1 MGTYEISMGSSW
13 TSGGGAGEDWES
25 RAGSGQR
32 KIYGRGEGVRTTD
45 VAGER
50 ALLNGRAGT
59 VCGTDCATALHGSKL
74 APDGRRLPF
83 PRRAGALEEDSSDD
97 RDSCAYQCPSPTI
110 ERGRRVFLSP
120 YGHALI
126 SDDSVPVKPVARPSV
141 FLGFILG
148 IWQHVEDT
156 SRR

>member
-1 MGTYEISMGSSW
+1 MV
-13 TSGGGAGEDWES
+13 AL
-25 RAGSGQR
+25 
-32 KIYGRGEGVRTTD
+32 GRCVGLTVR
-45 VAGER
+45 R
-50 ALLNGRAGT
+50 
-59 VCGTDCATALHGSKL
+59 ALHGSEL

-83 PRRAGALEEDSSDD
+83 PRTAGALEEDSSDD

-126 SDDSVPVKPVARPSV
+126 SNKSVPVNLVARPSV

-156 SRR
+156 YRR